1 MDQELA
7 KKSVL
12 DVNKILMQDFQY
24 HYIEIE
30 LDLSKVLM
38 QDFCYNYNKNKYG
51 DKT

>member
-1 MDQELA
+1 
-7 KKSVL
+7 
-12 DVNKILMQDFQY
+12 MQDFQY

-38 QDFCYNYNKNKYG
+38 QYSCYNYNKNKYG